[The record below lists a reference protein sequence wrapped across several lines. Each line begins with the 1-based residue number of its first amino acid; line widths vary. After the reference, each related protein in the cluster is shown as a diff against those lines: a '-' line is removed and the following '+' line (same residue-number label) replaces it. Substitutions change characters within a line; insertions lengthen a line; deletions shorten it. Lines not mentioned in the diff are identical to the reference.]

1 MRIYLGVPDYF
12 SPLELGKEWLFELT
26 CKHQPRTG
34 AILMNGGELFVR
46 ATGDS
51 MPLED
56 GVRPMGFLL
65 AMGLEIKG
73 KVVVIKRGR
82 WGGNPSDPRYAETA
96 RMHGESRQL
105 SVPPSISEAYYH
117 RFDGMIIPKYCTI
130 GIGGRMLPYPTIS
143 WQVWETYLERF
154 RGYKKKY
161 LPWLEERIPGIR
173 HPGKLTP
180 WINFRMFLYAPGT
193 AGKEGDAFFVKN
205 HIQDGVIYHVHDG
218 DVENM
223 RILADPAEAIDRY
236 CEHVLLEKEG
246 RFDFMPYTQEWR
258 P

>member
-1 MRIYLGVPDYF
+1 MKYASIECPSVTRREFFTPGPDYNRVIGHWTSASQIPRTVRHAMRIYLGEEDYL

-46 ATGDS
+46 AAGHS
-51 MPLED
+51 MIPVPD
-56 GVRPMGFLL
+56 GSMQPDFLV
-65 AMGLEIKG
+65 AMGLEING
-73 KVVVIKRGR
+73 KVVVIERGR

-117 RFDGMIIPKYCTI
+117 RFNGMIIPKYCTI

-173 HPGKLTP
+173 
-180 WINFRMFLYAPGT
+180 
-193 AGKEGDAFFVKN
+193 
-205 HIQDGVIYHVHDG
+205 
-218 DVENM
+218 
-223 RILADPAEAIDRY
+223 
-236 CEHVLLEKEG
+236 
-246 RFDFMPYTQEWR
+246 
-258 P
+258 